1 MCESVDWKKV
11 LMLKCSVKS
20 QIAET
25 IEASQVMFNQ
35 VAPSIVMLMHITNIH
50 PKYH

>member
-1 MCESVDWKKV
+1 MCESVERKKV

-20 QIAET
+20 QIAEI

-35 VAPSIVMLMHITNIH
+35 VDPPLLMQMS
-50 PKYH
+50 